1 MRAIEATQVEPV
13 VAPKLADDLGDFIG
27 KRVGNYVIDRP
38 LARGGMAIVFV
49 AKHPTIG
56 REVAVKFLNPTLRGD
71 LDVAERFIQ
80 EAKVT
85 ATLSHPNVVEI
96 LDFGELD
103 KRPYYMMELL
113 QGRDLR
119 QALRTSPKFPYAT
132 VVRYMEQ
139 VCDALEAAHK
149 VGVVHRDLKPDN
161 IFVVQHEPLKLKVM
175 DFGVAKAAS
184 SPRIGQTM
192 AGQVLGTPTHMS
204 PEQALGDN
212 ERVTPLSDIYALGV
226 IAFEML
232 TGRLPFYAESAM
244 LLISMHIR
252 DPVPSIVKIAPDVP
266 LRIAQIVEACL
277 AKDPDKRPK
286 TARMLA
292 SQLTTACRLIERETE
307 REAESQ
313 RQAASQRQAPQSQR
327 QVPAAGPETMRER
340 AALVEELEQ
349 RLAGVDNPASGEV
362 DLPLSARA
370 KGETKSAP
378 YTAAPPSSVGFPPSS
393 KSRPLAFPRAEDGL
407 DPDGVLFAPPPKR
420 PAPSAAAFA
429 PVVPQERA
437 LNSSAPLAEGE
448 ELRAF
453 APVSDF
459 PLQDEASS
467 TRDEFTAFD
476 ADILER
482 LLRRMHRK
490 GDFPSFLSNMSDI
503 VAKADANSA
512 FSAAQLADALRR
524 DFGLT
529 AKLLR
534 VVNTSF
540 LNRFKGRVYSVHQA
554 VVILGFDSVR
564 SIASSVCVY
573 KVPGVIENGSKHKP
587 FSSKYTNRLAE
598 SAINSLVSGEIARV
612 LADVITVPVDS
623 EMAMMAATFRNL
635 GQHLLMQYLP
645 EEFDKI
651 DALMAKD
658 NVSVSVA
665 SERLLGLP
673 LRKVGQG
680 VMERWQLPKML
691 SDAVAVQTR
700 RGDRLEREID
710 RLSALAQFSNDLCA
724 IVSQG
729 SRSTWNKS
737 IQRLLERNAN
747 LLSMEEIQVAA
758 LVGTISQSFEERFAA
773 LLGPYC
779 TRSRFL
785 LGARAVVGGQEEK
798 TASKA
803 FDAKAQAALDQ
814 QVERLA
820 QSLQKKGD
828 PTHLAEQCLEL
839 LATTLNVPR
848 VLFLV
853 PSVDRK
859 FLDTKAAF
867 GPEAAAL
874 RVQLRL
880 PLTQAGN
887 VFASTMQGTRT
898 VSVCDAFSTK
908 DTKRIPQPYYE
919 KLGAPC
925 FSLLPCSSVGYPT
938 SLVLVDSN
946 TQEGLPREERI
957 QATRGI
963 RTLLVQL
970 GYRLAT

>member
-1 MRAIEATQVEPV
+1 MRAIEATHVEPV
-13 VAPKLADDLGDFIG
+13 VAPSLADDFKDLIG

-56 REVAVKFLNPTLRGD
+56 REVAVKFLNPALRGD

-113 QGRDLR
+113 QGSDLR
-119 QALRTSPKFPYAT
+119 QTLRAAPKLPYAT
-132 VVRYMEQ
+132 VVRYIEQ

-161 IFVVQHEPLKLKVM
+161 IFVIQQDPLRLKVM

-184 SPRIGQTM
+184 SPRVGQTL

-212 ERVTPLSDIYALGV
+212 ERVTPSSDIYALGV

-252 DPVPSIVKIAPDVP
+252 DPVPSILKIAPEVP
-266 LRIAQIVEACL
+266 VRIAQIVEDCL
-277 AKDPDKRPK
+277 AKDPAHRPK
-286 TARMLA
+286 TARALA
-292 SQLTTACRLIERETE
+292 SQLATACRLLERELE

-313 RQAASQRQAPQSQR
+313 RASTI
-327 QVPAAGPETMRER
+327 GPETVRDR
-340 AALVEELEQ
+340 SNQVVEELAH
-349 RLAGVDNPASGEV
+349 RLAKVEKSPARDEHGIAV
-362 DLPLSARA
+362 AQT
-370 KGETKSAP
+370 KGETKAALQTKSP
-378 YTAAPPSSVGFPPSS
+378 PSFAAPPSSGGRVMAKASNVEASDALNVALG
-393 KSRPLAFPRAEDGL
+393 
-407 DPDGVLFAPPPKR
+407 APVKR
-420 PAPSAAAFA
+420 NPAPVGGFA
-429 PVVPQERA
+429 PVLPVERA
-437 LNSSAPLAEGE
+437 LRTSERVVSPSPPVAEQEIVAAPLSDYPPDLPE
-448 ELRAF
+448 EAT
-453 APVSDF
+453 A
-459 PLQDEASS
+459 

-476 ADILER
+476 ADILDR
-482 LLRRMHRK
+482 LLRRMQRK
-490 GDFPSFLSNMSDI
+490 GDFPSFLSSMAEI

-512 FSAAQLADALRR
+512 FSAAQLAEALRR

-540 LNRFKGRVYSVHQA
+540 FNRFKGRVYNVNQA

-573 KVPGVIENGSKHKP
+573 KVPGMIDNGAKHKS
-587 FSSKYTNRLAE
+587 FAGKYTNRLAE
-598 SAINSLVSGEIARV
+598 SAINSLVSGEIARI
-612 LADVITVPVDS
+612 LADVVNVPLDS

-635 GQHLLMQYLP
+635 GQHLVMQYLP

-651 DALMAKD
+651 DAVVVKD
-658 NVSVSVA
+658 KVSVSVA
-665 SERLLGLP
+665 SERLLGLS

-680 VMERWQLPKML
+680 VMERWQLPKTL
-691 SDAVAVQTR
+691 SDAVGVQTR
-700 RGDRLEREID
+700 RGDRLDRDID
-710 RLSALAQFSNDLCA
+710 RLSALAQFSNDLCE
-724 IVSQG
+724 IVARGSQT
-729 SRSTWNKS
+729 TWTRS

-773 LLGPYC
+773 LLGPYS

-785 LGARAVVGGQEEK
+785 AGARAVSGQKSEK
-798 TASKA
+798 AEAKE
-803 FDAKAQAALDQ
+803 FDVKAQAVLDQ
-814 QVERLA
+814 QTERLA
-820 QSLQKKGD
+820 QSLQKRGD
-828 PTHLAEQCLEL
+828 PVQLAEQCLEL
-839 LATTLNVPR
+839 VASTLNVPR
-848 VLFLV
+848 VIFLV
-853 PSVDRK
+853 PSLDRK

-880 PLTQAGN
+880 PLTQSGS
-887 VFASTMQGTRT
+887 VFASTLQGTRP
-898 VSVCDAFSTK
+898 VSVADTFSPK

-919 KLGAPC
+919 KLGSPC
-925 FSLLPCSSVGYPT
+925 FTLMPCSAVGYPT
-938 SLVLVDSN
+938 SLLLVDAN
-946 TQEGLPREERI
+946 TLERLPSEERM
-957 QATRGI
+957 QATRGL
-963 RTLLVQL
+963 RALLVQL
-970 GYRLAT
+970 GHRLSG